1 MELPVRV
8 YSAENKHNLK
18 SVLLEG
24 LQGYRDGFYLATQI
38 FVREFKASYRTT
50 YFGALW
56 ALYPTLS
63 AAIIWIFLR
72 GTGVVSSAET
82 GLPYPLYVL
91 AGTTVWAIITECLS
105 EPLQVFNA
113 NQSIITKINF
123 SKEALVILSYFNLLY
138 RTFFKV
144 LLIALLLFFFN
155 ISPSFSLLLFLPLLA
170 IVMIALV
177 SIGVLLLPVEILM
190 PDISRLKNAALPF
203 LLYAAPVV
211 YARPESGLLATVIN
225 WNPFTYIIE
234 GLRNSMTGQAVQN
247 PMFWITLC
255 AIAAVAF
262 IVSTVVFR
270 IAAPIIIQRL
280 SA

>member
-24 LQGYRDGFYLATQI
+24 LQGYRDGLYLATQI

-63 AAIIWIFLR
+63 SAIIWIFLR
-72 GTGVVSSAET
+72 GTGVISSADV

-155 ISPSFSLLLFLPLLA
+155 ISPAFSLLLFLPLLA
-170 IVMIALV
+170 VVMIALV
-177 SIGVLLLPVEILM
+177 SIGVLLLPVEILV

-203 LLYAAPVV
+203 LMYAAPVV
-211 YARPESGLLATVIN
+211 YARPESGLLATVIR
-225 WNPFTYIIE
+225 WNPFTYMIE
-234 GLRNSMTGQAVQN
+234 GLRNSMTGQEVQN
-247 PMFWITLC
+247 PVFWITLC
-255 AIAAVAF
+255 AIAATAF

>member
-8 YSAENKHNLK
+8 YSAENKYNLK

-24 LQGYRDGFYLATQI
+24 LQGYRDGLYLATQI

-63 AAIIWIFLR
+63 SAIIWIFLR
-72 GTGVVSSAET
+72 GTGVISSADV
-82 GLPYPLYVL
+82 GLPYPLYVV

-155 ISPSFSLLLFLPLLA
+155 ISPAFSLLLFLPLLA
-170 IVMIALV
+170 VVMIALV
-177 SIGVLLLPVEILM
+177 SIGVLLLPVEILV

-203 LLYAAPVV
+203 LMYAAPVV
-211 YARPESGLLATVIN
+211 YARPESGLLATVIR
-225 WNPFTYIIE
+225 WNPFTYMIE
-234 GLRNSMTGQAVQN
+234 GLRNSMTGQEVQN
-247 PMFWITLC
+247 PVFWITLC
-255 AIAAVAF
+255 AIAATAF

>member
-1 MELPVRV
+1 MELPVRI

-18 SVLLEG
+18 SVLREG
-24 LQGYRDGFYLATQI
+24 LQGYRDGLYLATQI
-38 FVREFKASYRTT
+38 FVREFKAGYRTT

-63 AAIIWIFLR
+63 SAIIWIFLR
-72 GTGVVSSAET
+72 GTGVISSADV

-91 AGTTVWAIITECLS
+91 AGTTVWAIVTECLS

-170 IVMIALV
+170 VVLIALV
-177 SIGVLLLPVEILM
+177 SIGVLLLPVEILV

-203 LLYAAPVV
+203 LMYAAPVV
-211 YARPESGLLATVIN
+211 YARPESGLLATVIR
-225 WNPFTYIIE
+225 WNPLTYLIE
-234 GLRNSMTGQAVQN
+234 GLRNSMTGQEVQN
-247 PMFWITLC
+247 PVFWITLC
-255 AIAAVAF
+255 AIAAIGF

>member
-24 LQGYRDGFYLATQI
+24 LQGYRDGLYLATQI

-63 AAIIWIFLR
+63 SAIIWIFLR
-72 GTGVVSSAET
+72 GTGVISSADV
-82 GLPYPLYVL
+82 GLPYPLFVL
-91 AGTTVWAIITECLS
+91 AGTSVWAIITECLS

-138 RTFFKV
+138 RAFFKV
-144 LLIALLLFFFN
+144 LLIAILLFFFN

-170 IVMIALV
+170 VVMIALV
-177 SIGVLLLPVEILM
+177 SIGVLLLPVEILV

-203 LLYAAPVV
+203 LMYAAPVV
-211 YARPESGLLATVIN
+211 YARPESGLLATVIR
-225 WNPFTYIIE
+225 WNPFTYMIE
-234 GLRNSMTGQAVQN
+234 GLRNSMTGQEVQN
-247 PMFWITLC
+247 PVFWITLC
-255 AIAAVAF
+255 AIAATAF